1 MFGSRIDS
9 IGPDRPG
16 SGCRSHAP
24 ALRFCCLVTGLIV
37 AWNLPASSLAQP
49 QTPSSERQS
58 CSTLNQNSSP
68 YALAR
73 PTAVEVAPDRPF
85 EVTGR
90 YPHDQDAFTQG
101 LVFYRGELYESTGIH
116 GRSSVRR
123 VDLVSGR
130 ILSTRRM
137 NNELFGEGLT
147 VDGKNLVQLTWQ
159 SGSAFLYAP
168 ADLRQTGTFAFH
180 GEGWGITSTDGYLVI
195 SDGSAELR
203 FLDTA
208 DYQQARV
215 LPVTDHGRP
224 LRGLNELEM
233 VDGLIFANVY
243 PTDCIAEIDPQS
255 GHVVGWVDLRG
266 LMPLSGRPDSS
277 AVANGIAYRPDTGE
291 LFVTGKLWPYIY
303 RLKLLKTETAGGKR
317 VASSGRKGRRLQ

>member
-1 MFGSRIDS
+1 M
-9 IGPDRPG
+9 
-16 SGCRSHAP
+16 
-24 ALRFCCLVTGLIV
+24 TGLMT
-37 AWNLPASSLAQP
+37 AWNLPASSLAQS
-49 QTPSSERQS
+49 QTPSSERQA
-58 CSTLNQNSSP
+58 CSALSQNSSP
-68 YALAR
+68 YASAR
-73 PTAVEVAPDRPF
+73 PTPVEVAPDHPF

-101 LVFYRGELYESTGIH
+101 LVFYRGELYESTGMH

-130 ILSTRRM
+130 VLSTRRL
-137 NNELFGEGLT
+137 NNDLFGEGLT
-147 VDGKNLVQLTWQ
+147 VDGQHLVQLTWQ
-159 SGSAFLYAP
+159 SGSAFLYSP

-180 GEGWGITSTDGYLVI
+180 GEGWGITSSDGYLVI
-195 SDGSAELR
+195 SDGSAALR
-203 FLDTA
+203 FLNTA

-215 LPVTDHGRP
+215 LPVTDHGRAVK
-224 LRGLNELEM
+224 GLNELEM

-243 PTDCIAEIDPQS
+243 PHDCIAEIDPQS

-266 LMPLSGRPDSS
+266 LMPVSGRPDSS
-277 AVANGIAYRPDTGE
+277 AVANGIAYRSDTGE

-317 VASSGRKGRRLQ
+317 VATSDLTGRRLQ